1 VIKVGPTST
10 GNCGLVATKEPTLDI
25 TKETIPLSPP
35 VVQQQDT
42 NSCGPLSI
50 LNAYCMIRLH
60 KQAFTYEYAGVN
72 LEGQRLKDVEHLW
85 GHGGEKSL
93 NFATQST
100 TLIACWVR

>member
-1 VIKVGPTST
+1 MRCDKSGTDEQ

-25 TKETIPLSPP
+25 TKETIPSFVPP

-60 KQAFTYEYAGVN
+60 KQVTYEYAGVN
-72 LEGQRLKDVEHLW
+72 LEGQRLKGCGTPFGDMVE
-85 GHGGEKSL
+85 KK
-93 NFATQST
+93 A
-100 TLIACWVR
+100 